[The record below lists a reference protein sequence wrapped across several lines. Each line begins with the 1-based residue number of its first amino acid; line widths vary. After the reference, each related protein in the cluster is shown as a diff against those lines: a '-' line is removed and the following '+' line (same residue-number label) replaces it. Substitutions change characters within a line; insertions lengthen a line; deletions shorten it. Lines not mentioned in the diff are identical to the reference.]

1 MERLNKMKKARAA
14 LLVNSLVLL
23 AILLTSFVVDNT
35 VVSAL
40 LKTFTV
46 LQMIIALAF
55 TYLQVSG
62 GRENQCE

>member
-1 MERLNKMKKARAA
+1 MERLNKMKKVRVA

-23 AILLTSFVVDNT
+23 AILLMSLVVNNT

-40 LKTFTV
+40 FKTFTV
-46 LQMIIALAF
+46 LQMIILLAF